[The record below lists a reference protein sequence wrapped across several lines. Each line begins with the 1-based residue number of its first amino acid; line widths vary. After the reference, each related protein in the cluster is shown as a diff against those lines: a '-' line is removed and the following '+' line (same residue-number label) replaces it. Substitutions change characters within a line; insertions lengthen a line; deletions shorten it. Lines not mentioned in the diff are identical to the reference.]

1 MAIGEKVSGSI
12 ESIAAGG
19 AGILRWQGK
28 TVFIDYTAPGDMVS
42 AVIEEETP
50 SWARA
55 SLLKVQEASP
65 HRVESPCPYYQRCG
79 GCTLQHISYETQL
92 VIKKQ
97 LLVDHFKRIGTI
109 EELPSINIIGSE
121 PYGYRNRMQF
131 HRVMKPK
138 SGQSRV
144 GLKERASEAVI
155 PIETCPIADPGI
167 QEALGQKNLVP
178 PPSLDRFT
186 VYSREGILLQEGKQQ
201 RGTVRLLGAPL
212 IMDAGVF
219 FQSNGQVL
227 ERLLKAVHSVAE
239 EADTSLPAADLYC
252 GVGTFAYVLQD
263 LFPALDL
270 MEENPKALNLAKQNI
285 RNGSARF
292 FPTSDEHWAKQA
304 VKKTKEYHYGFMVLD
319 PPRQGLSPALRDFL
333 AHAGP
338 PLIAYVSCDPVTQ
351 ARDCKDLV
359 KAGYHLET
367 LDLYDFYPQTAHM
380 ESLAVLRRV

>member
-1 MAIGEKVSGSI
+1 
-12 ESIAAGG
+12 
-19 AGILRWQGK
+19 
-28 TVFIDYTAPGDMVS
+28 
-42 AVIEEETP
+42 
-50 SWARA
+50 
-55 SLLKVQEASP
+55 
-65 HRVESPCPYYQRCG
+65 
-79 GCTLQHISYETQL
+79 
-92 VIKKQ
+92 
-97 LLVDHFKRIGTI
+97 
-109 EELPSINIIGSE
+109 
-121 PYGYRNRMQF
+121 MQF

-167 QEALGQKNLVP
+167 QETLRQKTLIP

-186 VYSREGILLQEGKQQ
+186 VYSREETLLQEGKQQ

-227 ERLLKAVHSVAE
+227 ERLLKAVRSVAE
-239 EADTSLPAADLYC
+239 KADKSLPVADLYC
-252 GVGTFAYVLQD
+252 GVGTFAYFLQD

-270 MEENPKALNLAKQNI
+270 MEENTKALNLAKQNI
-285 RNGSARF
+285 TSASARF

-304 VKKTKEYHYGFMVLD
+304 VKKPKEHHYGFMVLD